1 MIDHNC
7 TKRRAE
13 SKTSNPERLP
23 FLGNFT
29 TTLIGCGMLLLNLLT
44 LPMIVDWHA
53 WEKLNSV
60 AVAIT
65 VCGGFV
71 FGAGLILAFFRD
83 RLLILP
89 ERIQRREGVFRVFN
103 RREPRHQLHWN
114 FPPEWVFSLFC

>member
-1 MIDHNC
+1 VDGPKLFSFTQFYLIN
-7 TKRRAE
+7 E
-13 SKTSNPERLP
+13 LG
-23 FLGNFT
+23 FLVASVALAATGILLQLRS

-83 RLLILP
+83 RLLMLP
-89 ERIQRREGVFRVFN
+89 ERIQRREGIFRVFN
-103 RREPRHQLHWN
+103 WR
-114 FPPEWVFSLFC
+114 